1 MVQIAPFINDD
12 YDMEKDSPEILREKA
27 EMIADMYDDPPETGE
42 DGLYGLELNDGLTE
56 NEIELTPLY
65 ASLSRGT
72 MVITGPPGSGKG
84 TFFNHLAWQNRRLFA
99 GRKVL
104 FDYKPG
110 SLFDLGMEHNRY
122 FLFNSEF
129 ILKEM
134 DKMAVKSGTAIIEDD
149 DGDDEVCFGRKKKKP
164 KKELIKNTSDVAK
177 RWADTHEVLLQNGIL
192 GIDEG
197 KKIFNKRN
205 PHSRVAMFYGMIIS
219 VWRHLDLLVAIM
231 CPFLNEIDR
240 FLVEQYMTHEIKTSC
255 GMGKMASI
263 VTANFYKKK
272 MVDAKGVV
280 NIEGRP
286 VRIKVD
292 GAEPRPEIGV
302 KLLDTSFDMEDFGVK
317 EKRVVDYLKLK
328 EKNLANLNM
337 IQPYADE
344 DINILR
350 ERLLFMHRMGI
361 VQCKRFWDIYNSKNF
376 ANLNPKLKGG

>member
-1 MVQIAPFINDD
+1 MVEIAPFNNDD
-12 YDMEKDSPEILREKA
+12 YDSEKDSPEIIREKA
-27 EMIADMYDDPPETGE
+27 DMIADMYDYSPEAGE
-42 DGLYGLELNDGLTE
+42 DGLYGLELNEGLTE
-56 NEIELTPLY
+56 YELELVPLY
-65 ASLSRGT
+65 ASLSRGV
-72 MVITGPPGSGKG
+72 MVISGQPGSGKG
-84 TFFNHLAWQNRRLFA
+84 AFFNHLSWQDRRLFA

-104 FDYKPG
+104 LDYKPRP
-110 SLFDLGMEHNRY
+110 LFDLGMEHNRY

-129 ILKEM
+129 IVKEM
-134 DKMAVKSGTAIIEDD
+134 DKMALKSGTTIMEEDEAVYE
-149 DGDDEVCFGRKKKKP
+149 GTKKKQ
-164 KKELIKNTSDVAK
+164 KKNLLKNTSDVA
-177 RWADTHEVLLQNGIL
+177 RQWTDANEVLLQNGIL

-219 VWRHLDLLVAIM
+219 VWRHLDLLIAIM

-240 FLVEQYMTHEIKTSC
+240 FLVEQYMTHEIRTSC
-255 GMGKMASI
+255 GIRSKSSTVFAD
-263 VTANFYKKK
+263 FYKKGS
-272 MVDAKGVV
+272 VTGKGVV
-280 NIEGRP
+280 YIQGRP
-286 VRIKVD
+286 IRIKVD

-302 KLLDTSFDMEDFGVK
+302 KLLDTSFDTSEFGTK

-328 EKNLANLNM
+328 EHNLANLNM

-361 VQCKRFWDIYNSKNF
+361 VQCKRFWDIYNSKNY

>member
-1 MVQIAPFINDD
+1 MVEILPKIDDD
-12 YDMEKDSPEILREKA
+12 YDSEKDSPEIIREKA
-27 EMIADMYDDPPETGE
+27 DMIADMYDCSPEAGE
-42 DGLYGLELNDGLTE
+42 DGLYGLELNEGLTE
-56 NEIELTPLY
+56 YELELVPLY
-65 ASLSRGT
+65 ASLSRGV
-72 MVITGPPGSGKG
+72 MVISGQPGSGKG
-84 TFFNHLAWQNRRLFA
+84 TFFNHLSWQDRRLFA

-104 FDYKPG
+104 LDYKPRP
-110 SLFDLGMEHNRY
+110 LFDLGMEHNRY

-129 ILKEM
+129 IVKEM
-134 DKMAVKSGTAIIEDD
+134 DKMALKSGTTIMEEDEAVYE
-149 DGDDEVCFGRKKKKP
+149 GTKKKQ
-164 KKELIKNTSDVAK
+164 KKNLLKNTSDVA
-177 RWADTHEVLLQNGIL
+177 RQWTDANEVLLQNGIL

-219 VWRHLDLLVAIM
+219 VWRHLDLLIAIM

-240 FLVEQYMTHEIKTSC
+240 FLVEQYMTHEIRTSC
-255 GMGKMASI
+255 GIRSKSSTVFAD
-263 VTANFYKKK
+263 FYKKGS
-272 MVDAKGVV
+272 VTGKGVV
-280 NIEGRP
+280 YIQGWP
-286 VRIKVD
+286 IRIKVD

-302 KLLDTSFDMEDFGVK
+302 KLLDTSFDTSEFGTK

-328 EKNLANLNM
+328 EHNLANLNM

-361 VQCKRFWDIYNSKNF
+361 VQCKRFWDIYNSKNY